1 MLSPTR
7 SKCGKAVYL
16 TLHLLCSAGL
26 LFWIIL
32 KHLKVIFVLLFFSSC
47 GTDNKKRNC
56 LIEKNLARTF
66 ITNIFWT
73 RGLLGWC
80 YSLFFLC
87 RKLSMTQLLWKQLEQ
102 KLNFLLDI
110 PKHIGKR
117 TPKKTIWPLFF
128 CQTLTYCHSNVYICL
143 WLKLK

>member
-47 GTDNKKRNC
+47 GTDYMKRNC
-56 LIEKNLARTF
+56 LIEENLARTF

-73 RGLLGWC
+73 RGLLARC
-80 YSLFFLC
+80 YSLFFYVENFQWHSSFTNRWNKNWTACLTYLNISASAHLK
-87 RKLSMTQLLWKQLEQ
+87 KLS
-102 KLNFLLDI
+102 D
-110 PKHIGKR
+110 H
-117 TPKKTIWPLFF
+117 FF
-128 CQTLTYCHSNVYICL
+128 CQTLTYCHSNVYVCL

>member
-16 TLHLLCSAGL
+16 TLHFLCSAGL
-26 LFWIIL
+26 LFGIIL
-32 KHLKVIFVLLFFSSC
+32 KHLKVCLFSC
-47 GTDNKKRNC
+47 CFLHVKLTIRRGTVW
-56 LIEKNLARTF
+56 LKNLARTF

-117 TPKKTIWPLFF
+117 TPKKTIWPFF
-128 CQTLTYCHSNVYICL
+128 LSNSHVL
-143 WLKLK
+143 P